1 MDEVKRSQSNK
12 LKKAQKGTKL
22 VIALQNRV
30 REMLAEKLAT
40 FEQEL
45 AKVQLERGS
54 LATDIENVTTDSK
67 QRIQEMQSR
76 MEESTQAA
84 QKER

>member
-12 LKKAQKGTKL
+12 FKKAQKGTKL

-30 REMLAEKLAT
+30 REMLADKLAAA
-40 FEQEL
+40 EQEL
-45 AKVQLERGS
+45 AKAQLERES
-54 LATDIENVTTDSK
+54 LGVDIENVTTDSK
-67 QRIQEMQSR
+67 QRIQEMQSQ
-76 MEESTQAA
+76 MEESAQTA

>member
-1 MDEVKRSQSNK
+1 
-12 LKKAQKGTKL
+12 
-22 VIALQNRV
+22 
-30 REMLAEKLAT
+30 MLTDKLAA

-45 AKVQLERGS
+45 AKVQLERES

-67 QRIQEMQSR
+67 QRIQEMQSQ
-76 MEESTQAA
+76 MEESTQTA